1 MGPEDISSPLPV
13 YSNQSMPRGN
23 SVLSMNFVKISFRQI
38 LSTPESRRIFFYLVF
53 NLMFMFVEMLY
64 GYLTNSL
71 GLISDAFHM
80 LFDCTA
86 LIIGLFASVIANWE
100 PNQYFSYG

>member
-1 MGPEDISSPLPV
+1 METKND
-13 YSNQSMPRGN
+13 NQSN
-23 SVLSMNFVKISFRQI
+23 KNHFDFII
-38 LSTPESRRIFFYLVF
+38 LCFHF
-53 NLMFMFVEMLY
+53 NV

-86 LIIGLFASVIANWE
+86 LGIGLYASLMKNWP
-100 PNQYFSYG
+100 PNKDFTYG